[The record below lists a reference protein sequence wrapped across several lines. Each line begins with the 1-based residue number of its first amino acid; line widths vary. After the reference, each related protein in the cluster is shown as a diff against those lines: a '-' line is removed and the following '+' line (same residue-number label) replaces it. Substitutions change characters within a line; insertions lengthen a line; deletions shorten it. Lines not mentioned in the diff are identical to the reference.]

1 MEIIVMGVLEGK
13 VIALAGVG
21 GIGDGLARYYYKE
34 GAQLVFGDIEGEY
47 AEKLGAEIDPSESRA
62 LGTYLDGS
70 QEHSIQ
76 ALIDSALSRHGRLD
90 GFHCNYAFVPD
101 GLRPEGLDIPLD
113 MFDDSVRVNL
123 RGYFLCSRLAVPAM
137 IETGGGAMLYT
148 SSSAATAASQTRFAY
163 AMCKAG
169 IQALMRNVAARYGP
183 QGIRANAI
191 APGIIAHHK
200 FRPGTEAFIEAAVQ
214 DTLMKTRPGN
224 PDDIAAMGAFL
235 LSDLSGFISG
245 QTIAV
250 DGGVTHRP

>member
-1 MEIIVMGVLEGK
+1 MGILEGK
-13 VIALAGVG
+13 VIILAGVG
-21 GIGDGLARYYYKE
+21 GIGDSLARYYHAE
-34 GAQLVFGDIEGEY
+34 GAKLVFGDIEGDHA
-47 AEKLGAEIDPSESRA
+47 AELGKEIDPDGLRA

-70 QEHSIQ
+70 EETSIQ

-90 GFHCNYAFVPD
+90 GFHCNFAIVPD
-101 GLRPEGLDIPLD
+101 GLLPEGLDIPME
-113 MFDDSVRVNL
+113 MFDASVHVNL

-137 IETGGGAMLYT
+137 IETGGGAMVYT
-148 SSSAATAASQTRFAY
+148 SSSAATTASQTRFAY

-169 IQALMRNVAARYGP
+169 IQALMRNVACRYGP

-191 APGIIAHHK
+191 APGIIPHYK
-200 FRPGTEAFIEAAVQ
+200 FRPGTEKFIDDAVQ
-214 DTLMKTRPGN
+214 DTLMKTRHGN

-250 DGGVTHRP
+250 DGGQTHRP